1 MQPKPDENF
10 DPIERIK
17 QPSSRHCFGCGIDN
31 PHGLGLTFYA
41 VGPDR
46 VECDTVLGD
55 RFQGYPGVVH
65 GGIVA
70 TMLDETAGRAIMSD
84 SARAQTGEDIFFV
97 TAKMEVRYRRATPT
111 NTPLVAVGWVEQ
123 WGRDRSRVKGELRL
137 SDGTLL
143 AECESLIVRPPP
155 EFLSGWSEEEAHWR
169 VYSDEELDRAGAQR

>member
-70 TMLDETAGRAIMSD
+70 TMLDEIVGRVLLIGD
-84 SARAQTGEDIFFV
+84 STRRFM
-97 TAKMEVRYRRATPT
+97 TAKLVVRYRRPVPT
-111 NTPLVAVGWVEQ
+111 NQPLKVIAWLTRDK
-123 WGRDRSRVKGELRL
+123 GRYATAHSEIRL
-137 SDGTLL
+137 SDGTLA
-143 AECESLIVRPPP
+143 AE
-155 EFLSGWSEEEAHWR
+155 SEGTMAEVPGEHMTEEQLEAIGWR
-169 VYSDEELDRAGAQR
+169 VYPD